1 MRDLRDHEPGP
12 RVLCARYEMLR
23 RTFIERR
30 GKALLLECAACRFD
44 IGTTDEQVLME
55 CRLRQG
61 ALLVAMRTGR
71 RRVVEPS
78 VTYWRGTVW
87 IDSVVRL
94 EGACKNDMTRARLW
108 PLSGEEICSSCNAQ
122 EELQIARLLEG

>member
-1 MRDLRDHEPGP
+1 MRDLRERDPSP
-12 RVLCARYEMLR
+12 RVLCARCETLR
-23 RTFIERR
+23 RTFIERC

-55 CRLRQG
+55 CRLRQR

-78 VTYWRGTVW
+78 VTTGGGQFGSAVW
-87 IDSVVRL
+87 C
-94 EGACKNDMTRARLW
+94 A
-108 PLSGEEICSSCNAQ
+108 
-122 EELQIARLLEG
+122 

>member
-1 MRDLRDHEPGP
+1 MSDLPERDPGP
-12 RVLCARYEMLR
+12 RVLCARCETLR

-55 CRLRQG
+55 CRLRQR

-94 EGACKNDMTRARLW
+94 EGACKNCRTRARLW
-108 PLSGEEICSSCNAQ
+108 PLSGEEICSSCYAQ
-122 EELQIARLLEG
+122 EELQIARLLQG